1 MARRARRPK
10 GIDLDTVK
18 VRAVRGPHRDDDQK
32 WYWRAER
39 YSGGGSHTVWTG
51 WATRDEARKEAS
63 VIVAAGQEDV
73 PQQPPASAGEEP
85 EIRTVRD
92 LLRYY
97 GGWVKEHPQRAEKT
111 KANVRRALG
120 SLTRLSG
127 DVLVERLDTATVEAF
142 QQSRLREKAA
152 SGTVKIEVAT
162 LVAAWNWGRERG
174 VTSDKALRRPRLK
187 YEKTRDDFTP
197 SPAEFE
203 KVRLAATRPWAR
215 LCLEIAAGTGAR
227 MGEISR
233 LEWDNVDLDGRVVT
247 IREGEGKKTGRREV
261 VVPDTLVAILS
272 AVSEAQRKGRVL
284 GIMPSSAD
292 SMLSVQ
298 LREYCD
304 TAGVRRFTVHGIR
317 RMVIDQYYTAGV
329 DVGTVAQQLGQSP
342 EVALRYYRQSTPA
355 QRRRAVA
362 LAGLLAPSNVRALD
376 TARKTQ
382 DG

>member
-1 MARRARRPK
+1 MARRTRRPK

-18 VRAVRGPHRDDDQK
+18 VRVVRGPHRDDEQK
-32 WYWRAER
+32 RYWRAER

-51 WATRDEARKEAS
+51 WATRDEARQEVS
-63 VIVAAGQEDV
+63 VIVAAGREDT
-73 PQQPPASAGEEP
+73 PQQPPTTSDEEP
-85 EIRTVRD
+85 EIRTVKD

-97 GGWVKEHPQRAEKT
+97 GGWVKDHPQRAEKT
-111 KANVRRALG
+111 KANVRRALA

-127 DVLVERLDTATVEAF
+127 EVLVERLDTATAEAF
-142 QQSRLREKAA
+142 QQARLREEAA

-174 VTSDKALRRPRLK
+174 VTPDKALRRPRLK

-215 LCLEIAAGTGAR
+215 LCLEIAAATGAR

-233 LEWDNVDLDGRVVT
+233 IEWRDVDLEGRAIT

-261 VVPDTLVAILS
+261 VIPDTLAAILDE
-272 AVSEAQRKGRVL
+272 VPEKQREGRLL
-284 GIMPSSAD
+284 GIKPSSAD
-292 SMLSVQ
+292 SMLSVL

-304 TAGVRRFTVHGIR
+304 TAGVRHFTVHGIR